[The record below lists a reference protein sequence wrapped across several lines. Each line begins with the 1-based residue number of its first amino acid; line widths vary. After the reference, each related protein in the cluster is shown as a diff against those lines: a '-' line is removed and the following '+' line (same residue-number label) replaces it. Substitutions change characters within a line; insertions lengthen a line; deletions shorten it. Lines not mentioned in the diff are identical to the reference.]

1 MTVQRKT
8 KHKSNVAKTFLVWFL
23 AFFVIIVAFALNMGR
38 IQQVLD
44 DTKFVE
50 TVFGTPED
58 KSTKDIV
65 RSRPDDTAEVPVLET
80 PKAEIEPIVETHK
93 EGEDLTLVTEA
104 EVIPPSP
111 REDITPIETP
121 VNTEVLPTDAK
132 TQKVKLCFLIIEKDG
147 ILVRQLVD
155 RRILQT
161 EAPLTGAIK
170 SLLNGPDLAD
180 VDNNLVSLIPSGSEL
195 LSAYV
200 EDGVAFLSFNDAF
213 QFNSYGADGY
223 RGQLMQVVFTATE
236 FPSIKSVQILIEDK
250 VVGYLGSDGAWVGRP
265 LTRANFR

>member
-1 MTVQRKT
+1 VQRKN
-8 KHKSNVAKTFLVWFL
+8 KQKSNMAKTFLVWFI
-23 AFFVIIVAFALNMGR
+23 AFFVIIVAFAFNMGR
-38 IQQVLD
+38 IQKVLD

-58 KSTKDIV
+58 KSAKDVV
-65 RSRPDDTAEVPVLET
+65 RSRPDAGEGIPALET
-80 PKAEIEPIVETHK
+80 VKAEIEPIVESTTDK
-93 EGEDLTLVTEA
+93 EDLTLVTEA
-104 EVIPPSP
+104 EVVPPP
-111 REDITPIETP
+111 PQEEVTPIETP
-121 VNTEVLPTDAK
+121 VNTEVLPNNAK

-147 ILVRQLVD
+147 ILVRQPVD

-200 EDGVAFLSFNDAF
+200 EDGVAFLNFNDAF
-213 QFNSYGADGY
+213 QFNPYGADGY

-250 VVGYLGSDGAWVGRP
+250 IVGYLGSDGAWVGRP
-265 LTRANFR
+265 LARANF

>member
-1 MTVQRKT
+1 M
-8 KHKSNVAKTFLVWFL
+8 VWFI
-23 AFFVIIVAFALNMGR
+23 AFLTIIIAFAVNLGR
-38 IQQVLD
+38 IRKVLD

-50 TVFGTPED
+50 TVFGNPEKID
-58 KSTKDIV
+58 QKDVV
-65 RSRPDDTAEVPVLET
+65 RSKTNEVAEIPVLET
-80 PKAEIEPIVETHK
+80 VEAAIAPIVET
-93 EGEDLTLVTEA
+93 ESPEEDLTLVR
-104 EVIPPSP
+104 EVEIAPPSSP
-111 REDITPIETP
+111 PEDVTPIETP
-121 VNTEVLPTDAK
+121 VNTEIIPSDAK

-170 SLLNGPDLAD
+170 SLLNGPDLSD
-180 VDNNLVSLIPSGSEL
+180 VDNNLVSLIPGGSEL

-200 EDGVAFLSFNDAF
+200 EDGVAFLNFNDAF

-250 VVGYLGSDGAWVGRP
+250 ILGYLGSDGAWVGRP